1 MKPQTPATQTT
12 KPTTPKKQ
20 RPPKPNLTI
29 IGLPTTGNAYTF
41 TPLGYFPTKKAAKAA
56 IAEQHQPD
64 MIYLMLEDKEAPL
77 YKKMAALLEKA
88 AWKGIAWG

>member
-1 MKPQTPATQTT
+1 MKPQTPQTPATQNT

-77 YKKMAALLEKA
+77 YKKMAALLA
-88 AWKGIAWG
+88 A

>member
-1 MKPQTPATQTT
+1 MKPQTPATQNT

-29 IGLPTTGNAYTF
+29 IGLPTADNTYTF
-41 TPLGYFPTKKAAKAA
+41 TPLGYFPTKKAAHRAM
-56 IAEQHQPD
+56 AEQQKDAPD
-64 MIYLMLEDKEAPL
+64 LIYFMLEDKEAPL

-88 AWKGIAWG
+88 A

>member
-1 MKPQTPATQTT
+1 MKPQTPQTPATQNT

-29 IGLPTTGNAYTF
+29 IGLPTADNTYTF
-41 TPLGYFPTKKAAKAA
+41 TPLGYFPAKKAAKAA
-56 IAEQHQPD
+56 IAEQQKDAPD
-64 MIYLMLEDKEAPL
+64 LIYFMLEAPL

-88 AWKGIAWG
+88 A

>member
-29 IGLPTTGNAYTF
+29 IAACPTLGQKKGSLKRDCMGLFFKKPF
-41 TPLGYFPTKKAAKAA
+41 TWGCFFKRPF
-56 IAEQHQPD
+56 
-64 MIYLMLEDKEAPL
+64 
-77 YKKMAALLEKA
+77 
-88 AWKGIAWG
+88 AWG

>member
-12 KPTTPKKQ
+12 KPKKQ

-29 IGLPTTGNAYTF
+29 IGLPTADNTYTF
-41 TPLGYFPTKKAAKAA
+41 TPLGYFPAKKAAKAA
-56 IAEQHQPD
+56 IAEQQKDAPD
-64 MIYLMLEDKEAPL
+64 LIYFMLEDKEAPL

-88 AWKGIAWG
+88 A

>member
-1 MKPQTPATQTT
+1 MKPQTPATQNT

-29 IGLPTTGNAYTF
+29 IGLPTADNTYTF
-41 TPLGYFPTKKAAKAA
+41 T
-56 IAEQHQPD
+56 
-64 MIYLMLEDKEAPL
+64 PL

-88 AWKGIAWG
+88 A

>member
-12 KPTTPKKQ
+12 KPKKQ

-29 IGLPTTGNAYTF
+29 IGLPTTGNQYEF

-56 IAEQHQPD
+56 IAEQQKDAPD
-64 MIYLMLEDKEAPL
+64 FMLEDKEAPL

-88 AWKGIAWG
+88 A

>member
-1 MKPQTPATQTT
+1 MKTPATQNT

-29 IGLPTTGNAYTF
+29 IGLPTADNAYTF
-41 TPLGYFPTKKAAKAA
+41 PPLGYFPTKKAAKAA
-56 IAEQHQPD
+56 IAEQQKDAPD
-64 MIYLMLEDKEAPL
+64 LIYFMLEDKEAPL

-88 AWKGIAWG
+88 A